1 MQILLI
7 ISLIIHIIFSKR
19 NSIRVTAILIVSLII
34 SAKTE
39 YDRQKKYSES
49 ENLQS
54 YFVNEVDIKQ
64 KEDLDSLKVILNNYD
79 SGKGKTKL
87 IDKRTNIEL
96 NEDQI
101 NKQKEL
107 LKAFDKIEIDK
118 NNEKYKYSL
127 LYDQSINSTI
137 MEIKKRTDW
146 IGIPSQTYQVLK
158 MKLNY
163 FINYF
168 RGKDGEDDNIK
179 QELMLIGKGVRDSY
193 IPTGNRLFNS
203 KIKLNYGIFMG
214 KHLEDSSDYN
224 LSNILLTSNE
234 IKWVKSDKQN
244 NETRISL
251 KSSLT
256 FLSLSFLTS
265 LIISIPFFLLSF
277 VRFLFNKKGDQ

>member
-96 NEDQI
+96 NKSQI
-101 NKQKEL
+101 SKQKEL
-107 LKAFDKIEIDK
+107 LKSFDEIEIDK